1 VTEEQIEL
9 LAIRAARGDD
19 IAKWPP
25 RYCKDQ
31 KSYWRKFVLDIAALV
46 GEAEFR
52 RGYDKARAEYQEQ
65 EMARARRARR
75 SLLG

>member
-1 VTEEQIEL
+1 MTEEQIEL

-19 IAKWPP
+19 IAKWPS

-31 KSYWRKFVLDIAALV
+31 KAYWRQFVCDIAALI
-46 GEAEFR
+46 GEAEFK

-65 EMARARRARR
+65 ESARIRRARR
-75 SLLG
+75 NMMG